1 MKALQYISIYVY
13 MNRMSGKER
22 VGEGE
27 KGKGDKLKGT
37 SRPSNKFPIGEY
49 ISNRG
54 PHTSIFH
61 SNFLLD
67 FLQGFSTWISYDNFL
82 LQKPQLDFVLRNF
95 PTTSVK
101 QVLQKIKTKR

>member
-13 MNRMSGKER
+13 MNRMSRKER
-22 VGEGE
+22 VGEGKE
-27 KGKGDKLKGT
+27 GKGDKLKG
-37 SRPSNKFPIGEY
+37 RPGPSNKFPIGEY

-67 FLQGFSTWISYDNFL
+67 FLREFSTGFFYVDFL
-82 LQKPQLDFVLRNF
+82 RQFS
-95 PTTSVK
+95 TSETSARFCTPELPYNK
-101 QVLQKIKTKR
+101 C